1 MVRDAQLRL
10 SSSPRHLDQAPNP
23 VYSIPA
29 MNKEV
34 IALAVSAR
42 DKGVSPKNLRRV
54 GTVPGVIYG
63 GKAENTSIQ
72 CSMKELHNVYV
83 KAGENTLVEIDLGG
97 KKIPC
102 LIHAISFDPVSDKE
116 EHVDFYAVDMT
127 KKVTTHVPVRVEGE
141 SPAVKT
147 LGGVLVTVHDEIE
160 VTCLPSDIPAFFMIN
175 IAKLDNFRDS
185 ITVASLTVP
194 KDVVIKSPADMVILT
209 VQEPRAE
216 EVVEVVA
223 APVEGA
229 VAADGTAVPAAEG
242 APGSAPAATAPAGK
256 TDDKGAG
263 KDKAAKK

>member
-1 MVRDAQLRL
+1 MAWDG
-10 SSSPRHLDQAPNP
+10 LDRAPNP

-29 MNKEV
+29 MNKEA
-34 IALAVSAR
+34 IALAVSTR
-42 DKGVSPKNLRRV
+42 EKGISPKNLRKT
-54 GTVPGVIYG
+54 GAIPGVIYG
-63 GKAENTSIQ
+63 GKTVNTSIQ
-72 CSMKELHNVYV
+72 CSMKDLHNVYV
-83 KAGENTLVEIDLGG
+83 KAGENTLVDLTLDG

-116 EHVDFYAVDMT
+116 VHVDFYAVDMT
-127 KKVTTHVPVRVEGE
+127 KKVTTRVPVRVEGE

-147 LGGVLVTVHDEIE
+147 LGGVLVTVHDEVE
-160 VTCLPSDIPAFFMIN
+160 VTCLPSDIPASFIVN
-175 IAKLDNFRDS
+175 ISTLANFRDS
-185 ITVASLTVP
+185 ITVASLVVP
-194 KDVVIKSPADMVILT
+194 KDVTIKSPAEMVILT

-242 APGSAPAATAPAGK
+242 APGAAAGAPAAGK
-256 TDDKGAG
+256 TDDKAAG